1 MRSGL
6 VLAGVEIRQSAGDD
20 DVLTALETTVLNL
33 VGTKLVVLSACDTG
47 VGDITIGQGVYG
59 LRRALVIAGSESQLI
74 SLWKVSDDAT
84 KDLMVAYYGRLQKG
98 EGCSEALRQIQLGM
112 LKSENQ
118 KHPFFWASFIP
129 SGDSTSMGF
138 D

>member
-1 MRSGL
+1 M
-6 VLAGVEIRQSAGDD
+6 
-20 DVLTALETTVLNL
+20 
-33 VGTKLVVLSACDTG
+33 
-47 VGDITIGQGVYG
+47 YG

-98 EGCSEALRQIQLGM
+98 EGRSEALRQIQLGM
-112 LKSENQ
+112 LKGEKQ
-118 KHPFFWASFIP
+118 KHPFYWASFIP
-129 SGDSTSMGF
+129 SGDATSMQF